1 MRPALRVSVGDCTR
15 WGVKRC
21 FDFPPFPL
29 TNTRAI
35 RSPCSLFEL
44 RLIVQMQLFCSHSHT
59 RSLPFSHLLPNFRY
73 TFTTPFHC
81 SLIVFFV
88 SAVSHMSNICPTS
101 PYKDMGRYS
110 SKEWKTKEKVTK
122 YFFCVLVLYNV
133 DDKISLIVFLFH
145 ARVYAR
151 AFQQRCWFFAVT
163 SVTQRGNFD
172 GKTDQ
177 FLEGGREIK
186 MTFDSR
192 SRCVFSLWNPNLLKY
207 VQNTSQ

>member
-1 MRPALRVSVGDCTR
+1 MLRFAYVLLRIFAPTTKLNYLGAPCIACQC
-15 WGVKRC
+15 WGLHQMNVKYC

-110 SKEWKTKEKVTK
+110 SKEWKIKEKVTK
-122 YFFCVLVLYNV
+122 YFSASLFC
-133 DDKISLIVFLFH
+133 I
-145 ARVYAR
+145 
-151 AFQQRCWFFAVT
+151 
-163 SVTQRGNFD
+163 
-172 GKTDQ
+172 
-177 FLEGGREIK
+177 
-186 MTFDSR
+186 M
-192 SRCVFSLWNPNLLKY
+192 
-207 VQNTSQ
+207 

>member
-1 MRPALRVSVGDCTR
+1 MLRFAYVLLRIFAPTTKLNYLGAPCIACQCWGLHQMRRQTLFWLSSISINQHESD
-15 WGVKRC
+15 
-21 FDFPPFPL
+21 
-29 TNTRAI
+29 

-110 SKEWKTKEKVTK
+110 SKEWKIKEKVTK
-122 YFFCVLVLYNV
+122 YFSASLFC
-133 DDKISLIVFLFH
+133 I
-145 ARVYAR
+145 
-151 AFQQRCWFFAVT
+151 
-163 SVTQRGNFD
+163 
-172 GKTDQ
+172 
-177 FLEGGREIK
+177 
-186 MTFDSR
+186 M
-192 SRCVFSLWNPNLLKY
+192 
-207 VQNTSQ
+207 